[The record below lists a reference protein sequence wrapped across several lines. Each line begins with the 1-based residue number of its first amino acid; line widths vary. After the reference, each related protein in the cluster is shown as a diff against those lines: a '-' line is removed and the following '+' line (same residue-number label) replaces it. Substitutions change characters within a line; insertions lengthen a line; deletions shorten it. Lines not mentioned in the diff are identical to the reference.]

1 MESKPARQKRGR
13 QPMKSDFTRVELNSD
28 RELQDIHR
36 FALPRYKRTLT
47 PKQYERL
54 ATEIRIAAK
63 AVA

>member
-1 MESKPARQKRGR
+1 
-13 QPMKSDFTRVELNSD
+13 MKSDFTRVELNSD
-28 RELQDIHR
+28 RESARNLITELQDIHR

-54 ATEIRIAAK
+54 AKEITITAK